1 MTKMIMES
9 RVAMVFVITMGI
21 LPRRIPWTTNSTEP
35 SPNIR
40 NVGMAIPSVSRVR
53 IVAIACGR

>member
-1 MTKMIMES
+1 MAKMIMEQT
-9 RVAMVFVITMGI
+9 VAIVLVITMGM
-21 LPRRIPWTTNSTEP
+21 LPSRIPWTTKSTEP

-40 NVGMAIPSVSRVR
+40 KVGMAMPSVSRVR